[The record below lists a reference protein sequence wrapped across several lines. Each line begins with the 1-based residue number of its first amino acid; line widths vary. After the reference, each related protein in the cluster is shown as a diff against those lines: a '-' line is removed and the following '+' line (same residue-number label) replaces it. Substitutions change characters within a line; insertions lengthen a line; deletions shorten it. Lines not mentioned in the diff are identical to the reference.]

1 MKCPLFFTVKST
13 IPDALKADMPPNKWG
28 KVLSATP
35 VVLTVIATVLAGLAS
50 SEMTRAQYDRSLAA
64 QLQSKAGDQWNFF
77 QGKKLR
83 GALQNTAL
91 DMLGST
97 AEVRALNAAALRTA
111 VAGTPAAGVIDTEAG
126 KRAVALLAEGGVL
139 KPDAAA
145 PVDAGVQT
153 ALAGLEV
160 SKTDAEMGVLLAP
173 VEARTLDDALRAA
186 QAQILSFDGA
196 TKPVSQ
202 AIDLIEKQLARPG
215 VAVVLRRDFS
225 AARLSFHSRRYDAE
239 ARLNQSVASLL
250 ELQVRKSNMS
260 ADRHYR
266 RSQRFF
272 FAMLAAQMGVV
283 ISTLAMASTKR
294 DLLWSVAVTAGAIA
308 LAFSIYVY
316 LFV

>member
-1 MKCPLFFTVKST
+1 
-13 IPDALKADMPPNKWG
+13 MPPNKWG

-83 GALQNTAL
+83 GALQNTAI

-97 AEVRALNAAALRTA
+97 AELRPLTADALRAA
-111 VAGTPAAGVIDTEAG
+111 VAGTPAAAALETGAG
-126 KRAVALLAEGGVL
+126 KRALSLLAEGAAL
-139 KPDAAA
+139 KPDAGA
-145 PVDAGVQT
+145 PLDAGVQA

-160 SKTDAEMGVLLAP
+160 SKSDAEMAALLAP
-173 VEARTLDDALRAA
+173 VDPKILEATLRAA
-186 QAQILSFDGA
+186 QAQTLAFDGA

-202 AIDLIEKQLARPG
+202 AVDLVEKQLARPG
-215 VAVVLRRDFS
+215 VAVALRRDFS
-225 AARLSFHSRRYDAE
+225 AARLGFHARRYDAE
-239 ARLNQSVASLL
+239 ARLNQTVASLL
-250 ELQVRKSNMS
+250 ELQVRQGNMS
-260 ADRHYR
+260 AERHYR

-283 ISTLAMASTKR
+283 ISTLAMASRKR

-308 LAFSIYVY
+308 LAFSLYVY
-316 LFV
+316 FFV